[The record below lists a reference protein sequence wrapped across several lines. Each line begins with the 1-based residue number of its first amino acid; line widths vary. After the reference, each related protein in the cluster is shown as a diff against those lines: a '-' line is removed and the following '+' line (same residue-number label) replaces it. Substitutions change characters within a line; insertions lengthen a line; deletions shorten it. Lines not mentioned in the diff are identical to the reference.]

1 MRGSVGHAGAGPQR
15 GWAILCP
22 MELSIRWLN
31 RYLEPAHAAAD
42 EVEHALT
49 NAGFPIESR
58 RATPAG
64 DTVLDVEITSNRGD
78 CLSQVGLAREVAAV
92 TGRRLV
98 MPTWVEPRRGE
109 PADGYLSLENR
120 VPEACPRFT
129 AQVIRGVKI
138 GPSPAWMTDLLES
151 LGQRP
156 INNVVDVTNFLTFEL
171 GHPSHVFDLR
181 SLAGGRLIIRW
192 AKEGE
197 KLSTLDGK
205 DRTLRADELVV
216 ADAERAQSLAGV
228 IGGAESEVGAS
239 TTDVVLEVATWEPA
253 VVRRAA
259 RRLGIRTDASHRFE
273 RGVAPAE
280 LDFAARRA
288 AALIVEVAG
297 GMLCSGMLDEGRP
310 LPPARSIR
318 FRPSRARALIGV
330 DVPDAEQARLLKSIG
345 IEAEGGGDALTCVP
359 PPFRLDLEREV
370 DLVEEV
376 ARLHGL
382 DSVPVRDWMPVA
394 VRPPQQRERA
404 LREMHAALE
413 GLGFYE
419 AVTFTF
425 VSEDDAA
432 PFMPPG
438 LRMVRVDD
446 ERRKAEPVCRPSALP
461 SLLGCRRAN
470 RAAQVARPGGVRLY
484 EWSANFA
491 EIDGPGAR
499 TVENRNLALLM
510 DVPTAGSKATHEEL
524 QAGLRAIRGV
534 VETIAARLGG
544 EGAAVRLAASSP
556 YAAAFR
562 ADAFADVLIHGERIG
577 SVGLLADAVLRQH
590 DLDHPIA
597 AGDLNLE
604 SLLGLFP
611 PRASIRPLPAFPPI
625 DRDLSLLVPER
636 MPWDRVRSLVEGANL
651 PLLESVEF
659 VGTYRGKQAG
669 AGRKSVTLRL
679 TFRDPARTLRREEV
693 EPQVS
698 GLIDRARAELGAELR
713 A

>member
-1 MRGSVGHAGAGPQR
+1 
-15 GWAILCP
+15 

-297 GMLCSGMLDEGRP
+297 GDAVLGDAGRG
-310 LPPARSIR
+310 PAAAAGAVDPVPAVACPCADRCG
-318 FRPSRARALIGV
+318 RAGRGAGAAAEV
-330 DVPDAEQARLLKSIG
+330 DRYR
-345 IEAEGGGDALTCVP
+345 GGGRRRRADVRAP

>member
-1 MRGSVGHAGAGPQR
+1 
-15 GWAILCP
+15 
-22 MELSIRWLN
+22 MELSVRWLN
-31 RYLEPAHAAAD
+31 RYLDPADAGAD

-58 RATPAG
+58 RAAPAG
-64 DTVLDVEITSNRGD
+64 SAQAGRPCHPDTVLDVGITSNRGD

-98 MPTWVEPRRGE
+98 LPEWVEPRRGE
-109 PADGYLSLENR
+109 PVEGALALENR
-120 VPEACPRFT
+120 APEACPRFT

-138 GPSPAWMTDLLES
+138 GPSPAWLAELLES

-181 SLAGGRLIIRW
+181 TLAGGRLVIRW

-197 KLSTLDGK
+197 KLRTLDGK

-228 IGGAESEVGAS
+228 IGGAESEVGAG
-239 TTDVVLEVATWEPA
+239 TTDIVLEVATWEPP

-310 LPPARSIR
+310 VPPARSIR

-330 DVPDAEQARLLKSIG
+330 EGPDGEQARLLGSIG
-345 IEAEGGGDALTCVP
+345 VETAGAGDAMTCVP
-359 PPFRLDLEREV
+359 PPFRADLEREV

-382 DSVPVRDWMPVA
+382 ESVPVKERMAVS

-404 LREMHAALE
+404 MREMHSALE
-413 GLGFYE
+413 GLGFFE

-425 VSEDDAA
+425 VSEDDAG

-438 LRMVRVDD
+438 LRAAKVDD
-446 ERRKAEPVCRPSALP
+446 DRRKAERVCRPSALP
-461 SLLGCRRAN
+461 SLLACRRAN
-470 RAAQVARPGGVRLY
+470 RAAQVTRPGGVRLY

-491 EIDGPGAR
+491 EVAGPGAR

-510 DVPTAGSKATHEEL
+510 DVPTAGAKATNEEL

-534 VETIAARLGG
+534 AEAVVARLGG
-544 EGAAVRLAASSP
+544 EGAEVRLVAASP

-562 ADAFADVLIHGERIG
+562 ADAFADVLINGGRVG
-577 SVGLLADAVLRQH
+577 SVGLLADAVLRRH
-590 DLDHPIA
+590 DLEHPIA
-597 AGDLNLE
+597 AGDLNLDA
-604 SLLGLFP
+604 LLALFP
-611 PRASIRPLPAFPPI
+611 PGVRIRPLPAFPAI
-625 DRDLSLLVPER
+625 DRDVSLLVPEGTA
-636 MPWDRVRSLVEGANL
+636 WERVRSLVEGANL

-679 TFRDPARTLRREEV
+679 TFRDPARTLRREEG

-698 GLIDRARAELGAELR
+698 GLVDRARAELGAEVR
-713 A
+713 G

>member
-1 MRGSVGHAGAGPQR
+1 
-15 GWAILCP
+15 
-22 MELSIRWLN
+22 MELSVRWLN
-31 RYLEPAHAAAD
+31 RYLDPADATAD

-58 RATPAG
+58 RVASAG
-64 DTVLDVEITSNRGD
+64 AAQAGRPCHPDTVLDVEITSNRGD

-98 MPTWVEPRRGE
+98 MPEWVEPRRGE
-109 PADGYLSLENR
+109 PVEGFLTLENR
-120 VPEACPRFT
+120 APEACPRFT
-129 AQVIRGVKI
+129 AQVIRGVTI
-138 GPSPAWMTDLLES
+138 GPSPAWLGELLES

-181 SLAGGRLIIRW
+181 ALAGGRLVIRW

-197 KLSTLDGK
+197 TLRTLDGK

-216 ADAERAQSLAGV
+216 ADADRAQSLAGV
-228 IGGAESEVGAS
+228 IGGAESEVGGG
-239 TTDVVLEVATWEPA
+239 TTDVVLEVATWEPP

-280 LDFAARRA
+280 LDLAARRA
-288 AALIVEVAG
+288 AALIVEIAG
-297 GMLCSGMLDEGRP
+297 GTLCSGMLDEGRA
-310 LPPARSIR
+310 LSPARTIR
-318 FRPSRARALIGV
+318 YRASRARALIGV
-330 DVPDAEQARLLKSIG
+330 DVPDAEQARLLRSIG
-345 IEAEGGGDALTCVP
+345 VETDGAGDAMTCVP

-382 DSVPVRDWMPVA
+382 DGVPVLDRMPVA

-404 LREMHAALE
+404 MREMHAALE

-432 PFMPPG
+432 PFMPAG
-438 LRMVRVDD
+438 LRAVRVDD

-470 RAAQVARPGGVRLY
+470 RAAQVTRPGGVRLY

-491 EIDGPGAR
+491 EIDGPGAQ

-510 DVPTAGSKATHEEL
+510 DVPTAGARATHEEL
-524 QAGLRAIRGV
+524 QAGVRAIRGV
-534 VETIAARLGG
+534 VETVVARLGG
-544 EGAAVRLAASSP
+544 GGASVRLVAASP
-556 YAAAFR
+556 YAPAFR
-562 ADAFADVLIHGERIG
+562 ADAFADVHVNGGRLG
-577 SVGLLADAVLRQH
+577 SVGLLADAVLRRH
-590 DLDHPIA
+590 DLDHPMA
-597 AGDLNLE
+597 AGDLNLDA
-604 SLLGLFP
+604 LLALFP
-611 PRASIRPLPAFPPI
+611 PKVSIRALPAFPPI
-625 DRDLSLLVPER
+625 DRDLSLLVPEGTA
-636 MPWDRVRSLVEGANL
+636 WERVRSLVEGANL

-679 TFRDPARTLRREEV
+679 TFRDAGRTLRREEV
-693 EPQVS
+693 EPQVA
-698 GLIDRARAELGAELR
+698 GLVDRAREELGAELR

>member
-1 MRGSVGHAGAGPQR
+1 LSV
-15 GWAILCP
+15 
-22 MELSIRWLN
+22 RWLN
-31 RYLEPAHAAAD
+31 RYLDPADATAD

-58 RATPAG
+58 RAAPAG
-64 DTVLDVEITSNRGD
+64 AAQAGRPCHPDTVLDVEITSNRGD

-98 MPTWVEPRRGE
+98 MPEWVEPRRGE
-109 PADGYLSLENR
+109 PAESVLALENR

-138 GPSPAWMTDLLES
+138 GPSPAWLAELLES
-151 LGQRP
+151 LGQRA
-156 INNVVDVTNFLTFEL
+156 INNVVDATNFLNFEL

-181 SLAGGRLIIRW
+181 ALAGGRLVIRW
-192 AKEGE
+192 AKDGE
-197 KLSTLDGK
+197 KLRTLDGK

-228 IGGAESEVGAS
+228 IGGAESEVSEG
-239 TTDVVLEVATWEPA
+239 TTDVVLEVATWEPS

-280 LDFAARRA
+280 LDLAARRA
-288 AALIVEVAG
+288 AALIVEIAG
-297 GMLCSGMLDEGRP
+297 GTLCSGMLDEGRA
-310 LPPARSIR
+310 LPPARTIR
-318 FRPSRARALIGV
+318 YRPSRARALIGV
-330 DVPDAEQARLLKSIG
+330 DVSDTEQARLLRSIG
-345 IEAEGGGDALTCVP
+345 VETDGAGAAMTCVP
-359 PPFRLDLEREV
+359 PPFRPDLEREV

-382 DSVPVRDWMPVA
+382 GAVPVLDRMPVA

-404 LREMHAALE
+404 MREMHAALE

-425 VSEDDAA
+425 VSADDAA

-438 LRMVRVDD
+438 LRAVRVDD

-461 SLLGCRRAN
+461 SLLACRRAN
-470 RAAQVARPGGVRLY
+470 RAAQVTRPGGVRLY

-491 EIDGPGAR
+491 EIDGPGAQ

-510 DVPTAGSKATHEEL
+510 DVPTAGSKPTHDEL
-524 QAGLRAIRGV
+524 QAGLRGIRGV
-534 VETIAARLGG
+534 VEAVVARLGG
-544 EGAAVRLAASSP
+544 AGADVRLTPAVP
-556 YAAAFR
+556 YAPAFR
-562 ADAFADVLIHGERIG
+562 AEAFADVLVNGDRVG
-577 SVGLLADAVLRQH
+577 SVGLLAPGVLNQH
-590 DLDHPIA
+590 DLDHPMA
-597 AGDLNLE
+597 AGDLNLDA
-604 SLLGLFP
+604 LLALFP
-611 PRASIRPLPAFPPI
+611 PEVRIRALPAFPPI
-625 DRDLSLLVPER
+625 DRDLSLLVPEGT
-636 MPWDRVRSLVEGANL
+636 PWERVRSLVEGANL

-679 TFRDPARTLRREEV
+679 TFRDPSRTLRREEV
-693 EPQVS
+693 EPQVAS
-698 GLIDRARAELGAELR
+698 LVERARSDLAAELR